1 MYNLRKDLKPIVS
14 QMNDLVAARRAGLIS
29 ADDFINAMNELNR
42 QGYELRDEFMKNSYY
57 YRGIYGKRASFS
69 KDVIDNVENLT
80 GIRSLERGLQ
90 ATEDIGE

>member
-1 MYNLRKDLKPIVS
+1 MILKPIS
-14 QMNDLVAARRAGLIS
+14 LAL
-29 ADDFINAMNELNR
+29 ADVL
-42 QGYELRDEFMKNSYY
+42 
-57 YRGIYGKRASFS
+57 S